1 MDVLDLLDK
10 LEDMIENSTSIP
22 ITGKI
27 VANKGD
33 LLDMLKEIRLK
44 LPDDLKQAKWI
55 TDQKQKILI
64 DAQRQAEA
72 LVKETDTRLKR
83 EIEHHDI
90 TVEANR
96 RSGEII
102 ANAQKNAKEIRLGAK
117 EYADQLLCDLENGLN
132 SRGKD
137 MSEKLQKD
145 TAESLETINNDIIE
159 LVNSIEK
166 QVNDRLGEVR
176 ENIKELRKTNG

>member
-1 MDVLDLLDK
+1 MDVLDLLDQ

-27 VANKGD
+27 VVNKVD

-64 DAQRQAEA
+64 DAQRQAET

-90 TVEANR
+90 TAEANKR
-96 RSGEII
+96 GSEIV

-117 EYADQLLCDLENGLN
+117 EYADQLLCDLEKSLN
-132 SRGKD
+132 DSGKG
-137 MSEKLQKD
+137 MSEKLQQD
-145 TAESLETINNDIIE
+145 TTQALETINNDVIE
-159 LVNSIEK
+159 LIDGVEK
-166 QVNDRLGEVR
+166 QVNDRLEEVR